1 MIKTKT
7 ETNAAAVVGAPVNL
21 VPCPYCGQTHHLEII
36 KVQIVSGAKPDYAVK
51 CEGCDAVGPWAIS
64 PRLAERCW
72 NYRYDLSASLQA
84 TENLELEQPRFKARR
99 NAKVSYKERASKRQ

>member
-1 MIKTKT
+1 MIKT

-51 CEGCDAVGPWAIS
+51 CEGCDAVGPHGPSVQDS
-64 PRLAERCW
+64 PNAAGTIGMIYRRAYKRLRTW
-72 NYRYDLSASLQA
+72 S
-84 TENLELEQPRFKARR
+84 
-99 NAKVSYKERASKRQ
+99 